1 MFPGKVF
8 DSSAEEQTP
17 PASQHPR
24 VSAPQPH
31 TVSSFVVNFLLKE
44 ISTPEPLGEEAA
56 RKGN

>member
-24 VSAPQPH
+24 SAPQPH